1 LHDTPNNVGIH
12 EKPPRL
18 HLAEF
23 RAEMFDLFNRPK
35 FTLTNAGASS
45 TSFGVIANTVQPITG
60 QAAGGPG
67 DPREIQLALRL
78 TW

>member
-18 HLAEF
+18 HFAEF

-35 FTLTNAGASS
+35 FTLPSTGASS
-45 TSFGVIANTVQPITG
+45 TSFGDIGNPVQPIAG
-60 QAAGGPG
+60 QAAGGSG
-67 DPREIQLALRL
+67 YPREIQFALRL
-78 TW
+78 TG